1 MSSYLDAIASMDSGS
16 LHPGGF
22 HHTLKVLRDFRISRD
37 DIVIDVGC
45 GTGRTACHLAKTY
58 GAHVFAL
65 DNSEKMLS
73 KARARAGRE
82 KADVHFVLGDVLD
95 MPFRNQAADLVM
107 IESVFVFLPVFKA
120 VQECYRVLKRKGI
133 LVDVELLAKDS
144 LPAEAREKV
153 KAVCGLPQVPSFK
166 EWRRAFDKAGFSQI
180 AAYCKNF
187 PGPLDNLKEI
197 FYGGGNSL
205 FSPEFMFGVNLARPL
220 QEYQGL
226 MQRYRRH
233 FGFGTFIYRKN

>member
-1 MSSYLDAIASMDSGS
+1 MSSYLEAIAAMGGGSM
-16 LHPGGF
+16 HPGGF
-22 HHTLKVLRDFRISRD
+22 HHTLKILRNFSILRD

-45 GTGRTACHLAKTY
+45 GTGRTACHLAEKY

-73 KARARAGRE
+73 KARSRAEDG

-95 MPFRNQAADLVM
+95 MPFRDNAADLVM
-107 IESVFVFLPVFKA
+107 IESVLVFLPVLKG
-120 VQECYRVLKRKGI
+120 VKECFRVLKKKGI

-144 LPAEAREKV
+144 LPPEVRKQA
-153 KAVCGLPQVPSFK
+153 KAICGLPQIPSFN
-166 EWRRAFDKAGFSQI
+166 EWRQAFEEAGFSQI
-180 AAYCKNF
+180 AASCNNF

-197 FYGGGNSL
+197 FYGSINSI
-205 FSPEFMFGVNLARPL
+205 FSPELMDNANLSRPIKD
-220 QEYQGL
+220 YQGL
-226 MQRYRRH
+226 MQRHRKH